1 MDGEN
6 HGKWKTLLFN
16 GWFGGIIIFGKRP
29 YNLSKSWEHIPSK
42 SSWEDEGTLESVTFW
57 EVHPQP
63 HHFGVPTKTC
73 PWALDAAS
81 GGMWRLFLNV

>member
-29 YNLSKSWEHIPSK
+29 YNLSKSWEHIPSNNRTTSGSQQK
-42 SSWEDEGTLESVTFW
+42 PAYEPWMLRVGGCDVYFWTFKIIGPGVGLSS
-57 EVHPQP
+57 
-63 HHFGVPTKTC
+63 K
-73 PWALDAAS
+73 
-81 GGMWRLFLNV
+81 